1 MHMFSL
7 EKQVVELEELPS
19 QVVQQDG
26 RLALRAAGAED
37 RRLTRALGAFFGMRA
52 MLGGSPEIQRE
63 PPPAVFRERETQLLR
78 VVHKELVLH
87 FEEGVSAAAQKKLLK
102 SHDLEAVSTS
112 EFSSRQF
119 VVRCKQA
126 KRLGAALVPLA
137 NELTEL
143 EEIVFATPN
152 FVSEYR
158 RDLHKEQWH
167 LKNAARHVGQKKNED
182 VQAEAAWKITQG
194 KSTIVAAVLDDGVDL
209 THPNLKKNIRKKPNS
224 ADANDKFG
232 RDFFLPNT
240 HPEHYDPSPKLF
252 QFPYDQMAGNDI
264 HGTPCAGVI
273 AASGAVGGVVGIA
286 PKCKILAVKIF
297 HADSLASDARVA
309 DAIRYAARYADV
321 ISCSWSGG
329 ASPNVELALRDAA
342 VTGRGGKGTAVFVA
356 AGNESGSPV
365 GFPARSRHAIAVGA
379 TTDQGK
385 LAFYSNIG
393 PQIWVTAPSS
403 GGVRG
408 VYTTDVSL
416 PNRGFNTGTAAAGG
430 ADGLHTNDFGGTS
443 SATPLV
449 AGVAALMLSANSN
462 LTVEQIKEVLKETS
476 DRIGP
481 DHHAQTGH
489 SPRFGYGRVNA
500 KAAVA
505 KAKTL

>member
-1 MHMFSL
+1 MHMLSL
-7 EKQVVELEELPS
+7 EKQVVELEELPT
-19 QVVQQDG
+19 QVVREDG

-37 RRLTRALGAFFGMRA
+37 RRLSRALGAFFGMRA
-52 MLGGSPEIQRE
+52 ALGDAAEIQRE
-63 PPPAVFRERETQLLR
+63 PPPAVFRERESQLLR
-78 VVHKELVLH
+78 VVHKEIVLH
-87 FEEGVSAAAQKKLLK
+87 FEEGVSSAAQKKILK
-102 SHDLEAVSTS
+102 SHDLEAVAQS
-112 EFSSRQF
+112 EFTPQQF
-119 VVRCKQA
+119 VVRCKQG
-126 KRLGAALVPLA
+126 KRHGAALVPLA

-143 EEIVFATPN
+143 AEIVFATPN

-167 LKNAARHVGQKKNED
+167 LKNTARHIGQKKGED

-194 KSTIVAAVLDDGVDL
+194 KSTIVVAVLDDGVDL
-209 THPNLKKNIRKKPNS
+209 SHPSLKKNIRKKPNS
-224 ADANDKFG
+224 SDAKDKFG

-273 AASGAVGGVVGIA
+273 AASGATSGVVGIA
-286 PKCKILAVKIF
+286 PKCKVLAVKIF
-297 HADSLASDARVA
+297 HADSLAADERVA

-321 ISCSWSGG
+321 VSCSWSGG

-342 VTGRGGKGTAVFVA
+342 LTGRGGKGTAVFVA
-356 AGNESGSPV
+356 AGNGSGSPV
-365 GFPARSRHAIAVGA
+365 GFPARSQFAIAVSA
-379 TTDQGK
+379 STDQGI
-385 LAFYSNIG
+385 LANYSNVG
-393 PQIWVTAPSS
+393 PQIWVAAPSS

-416 PNRGFNTGTAAAGG
+416 PNRGFNTGNAAAGG
-430 ADGLHTNDFGGTS
+430 VDGLHTNDFGGTS
-443 SATPLV
+443 SATPLA
-449 AGVAALMLSANSN
+449 AGVAALMLSANGK
-462 LTVEQIKEVLKETS
+462 LTVEQIKTILKDTS
-476 DRIGP
+476 DRIGA
-481 DHHAQTGH
+481 DHHPQTGH